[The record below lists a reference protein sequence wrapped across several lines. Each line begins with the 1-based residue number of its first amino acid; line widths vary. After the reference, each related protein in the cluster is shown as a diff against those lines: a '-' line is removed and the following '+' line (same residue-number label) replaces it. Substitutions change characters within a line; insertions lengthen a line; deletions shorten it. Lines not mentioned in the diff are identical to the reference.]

1 MFHVCLLM
9 EGNRIG
15 LGWGRKENGGSERRN
30 GMKRGRKVGGGRE
43 DGGQKKKAQN
53 NWQRLKVEI
62 NTYLYTKS

>member
-15 LGWGRKENGGSERRN
+15 LGWGRKENGGSERRK

-43 DGGQKKKAQN
+43 DGGQKKPKTTG
-53 NWQRLKVEI
+53 KD
-62 NTYLYTKS
+62 